1 MGGTVCREPFNNNSP
16 KLVLVN
22 NLTATRVM
30 QTSILESADP
40 HNNELQVLV

>member
-30 QTSILESADP
+30 QTSIPCILFLTAYI
-40 HNNELQVLV
+40 HRY